1 MQANVETQVISAKV
15 IWTGRITSAV
25 PVLLILLG
33 ATMKLMMLPPVLEG
47 FARSGYSEHLVFPI
61 GLIELICAIVY
72 LIPRTSVLGAILLT
86 ALLGGATATNVR
98 VSDPTWVVTIILG
111 IMVWAG
117 LYLRDQRLR
126 SLIPLRS

>member
-1 MQANVETQVISAKV
+1 MQANVETEVISGKV
-15 IWTGRITSAV
+15 IWAGRITSAL

-33 ATMKLMMLPPVLEG
+33 ATMKLMMLPQVLEG

-98 VSDPTWVVTIILG
+98 VSDPTWVVTVI
-111 IMVWAG
+111 
-117 LYLRDQRLR
+117 
-126 SLIPLRS
+126 